1 MSTKGN
7 PKVYSCVSYL
17 HVIGVHA
24 GAASVD
30 VNGFGV
36 GAVVSFVGTVA
47 SFVAGISVA
56 FLASADNIV
65 CGVVVSFVV
74 VVVCGVAVVSVDAV
88 GK

>member
-17 HVIGVHA
+17 HVTGVHA

-30 VNGFGV
+30 VDGFGV
-36 GAVVSFVGTVA
+36 GAVVSFVGDVA
-47 SFVAGISVA
+47 SFFAGISVA
-56 FLASADNIV
+56 SLDFADNIV
-65 CGVVVSFVV
+65 CGVVVGFVV
-74 VVVCGVAVVSVDAV
+74 AVVCGVDVVYVDVV